1 MNQTAMTKAEQ
12 LISNILKK
20 READR
25 EEFKKEIQA
34 LVNEEEIS
42 YADAIKL
49 MEESRLFEIHPF
61 ILGNHTDSQIDIL
74 FDEYDEDFEDR
85 YATIHFTDISDWIE
99 WSEGEV
105 EEALDAAGVTEDP
118 FKLLYDYAME
128 TNYIG
133 YKFDW

>member
-12 LISNILKK
+12 LLSNILKK

-61 ILGNHTDSQIDIL
+61 ILGNHTDSQMI
-74 FDEYDEDFEDR
+74 
-85 YATIHFTDISDWIE
+85 
-99 WSEGEV
+99 
-105 EEALDAAGVTEDP
+105 
-118 FKLLYDYAME
+118 
-128 TNYIG
+128 
-133 YKFDW
+133 